1 MAGCGSCCR
10 QEGAGRGCCRPEEG
24 SRRLF
29 ARRRFALYVGHS
41 FVDRLRK
48 LPPPKRR
55 YVLCCRVF
63 GSSMPRAVLYAPR
76 ALHSSRCLHLTAGC
90 CRRPHRRQTRHH
102 CCSDK
107 WRPCSSSGSR
117 YRRCFLRRPPRR
129 RVSARWQLFHA
140 LFKPNSVC
148 ASSFFC
154 FPSVNTPHCIS
165 LLAMATLKLPVFC
178 CSATLI

>member
-10 QEGAGRGCCRPEEG
+10 QEGTGRGCCRPEEG
-24 SRRLF
+24 SRLLF

-90 CRRPHRRQTRHH
+90 CRRPHCRQTRHH
-102 CCSDK
+102 CCSEK

-129 RVSARWQLFHA
+129 IVSARWQYPPL
-140 LFKPNSVC
+140 L
-148 ASSFFC
+148 
-154 FPSVNTPHCIS
+154 S
-165 LLAMATLKLPVFC
+165 LLFF
-178 CSATLI
+178 